1 MKVVFKFL
9 INIITNEAKK
19 HWKHKIILFRKEF
32 FFMDHDL
39 TGKVA
44 IVVGGG
50 QQPGEGIGN
59 GRAMSIMLARHG
71 AKVLVAARHLE
82 RAQATVDMI
91 KEDSGGEA
99 TAYAMDSTREED
111 CIKMMADT
119 ASLYGR
125 IDILIYN
132 AGVLPKWDHT
142 TNKMTVEDF
151 DAGIHV
157 NLLGC
162 TWCNIHV
169 APYMIKNGGG
179 VILNI
184 SSIASH
190 VNATGISM
198 GVLSY
203 GMAKAGMNHL
213 TEFIAFQYAPEGIR
227 ANTLVV
233 GPVASVMGTK
243 DTQRLLGGVSEEATI
258 KRHTD
263 VVILK
268 GGRGSVW
275 DTANTAL
282 FLVSDESKFITG
294 REIVMD
300 GGATL
305 PCGAIIQRVM

>member
-1 MKVVFKFL
+1 
-9 INIITNEAKK
+9 
-19 HWKHKIILFRKEF
+19 
-32 FFMDHDL
+32 MDHDL

-59 GRAMSIMLARHG
+59 GRAMCIMLARHG
-71 AKVLVAARHLE
+71 AKVMVAARHQS
-82 RAQATVDMI
+82 RAQDTVDMI
-91 KEDSGGEA
+91 KAEGGEA
-99 TAYAMDSTREED
+99 TAYEMDATVKED
-111 CIKMMADT
+111 CKKLMEDT
-119 ASLYGR
+119 VAKYGR

-132 AGVLPKWDHT
+132 AGILPKWDYA
-142 TNKMTVEDF
+142 TNEITVEQF

-162 TWCNIHV
+162 TWCNLYV
-169 APYMIKNGGG
+169 APYMIKVGGG

-190 VNATGISM
+190 VNATGVSI
-198 GVLSY
+198 GVLAY

-213 TEFIAFQYAPEGIR
+213 TENVAWQYAPDGIR

-233 GPVASVMGTK
+233 GPVASVMGTV
-243 DTQRLLGGVSEEATI
+243 DTQRLLGDVSAQEAQS
-258 KRHTD
+258 KHAE
-263 VVILK
+263 VVLLK
-268 GGRGSVW
+268 GGRGSTW

-300 GGATL
+300 GGTTL
-305 PCGAIIQRVM
+305 SCGAAIRRQF